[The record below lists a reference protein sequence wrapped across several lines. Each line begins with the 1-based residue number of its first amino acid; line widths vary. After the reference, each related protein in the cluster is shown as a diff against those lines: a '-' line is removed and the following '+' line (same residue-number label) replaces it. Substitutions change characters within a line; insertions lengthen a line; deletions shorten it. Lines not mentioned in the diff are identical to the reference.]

1 MAAVARY
8 LADKSALARLRHPSV
23 ASVLSPLIVA
33 GLVAT
38 CGVIEFEILWSTRS
52 LTEFDEVRADRNDA
66 YEWLPIED
74 SQWRRAIDVQR
85 ELWAAGQARAV
96 PLPDLLIAAVAERH
110 NITILHYD
118 ADFDRIATVT
128 GQSVQWVIPRGTV
141 A

>member
-8 LADKSALARLRHPSV
+8 LADKSAIARLRYPSV
-23 ASVLSPLIVA
+23 ASVLSPLITA

-52 LTEFDEVRADRNDA
+52 SAEFDEVRADRNDA
-66 YEWLPIED
+66 YEWLPIDD

-85 ELWAAGQARAV
+85 ELWATGQVRAV

-110 NITILHYD
+110 NIVILHYD
-118 ADFDRIATVT
+118 ADFDRIAAVT
-128 GQSVQWVIPRGTV
+128 GQQVKWVVPRGSV
-141 A
+141 P